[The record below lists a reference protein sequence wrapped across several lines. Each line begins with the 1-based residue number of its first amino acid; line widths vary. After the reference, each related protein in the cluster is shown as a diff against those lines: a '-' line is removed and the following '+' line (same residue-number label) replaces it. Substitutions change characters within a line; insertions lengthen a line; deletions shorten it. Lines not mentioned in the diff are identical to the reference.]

1 MQGQLNFMLEN
12 RETESASETESK
24 RVTGREGETES
35 ESKTEINYGWE
46 EVS

>member
-12 RETESASETESK
+12 RETEGAS
-24 RVTGREGETES
+24 ETES